1 MHLTLI
7 ETGGTICMTAGPCGL
22 RPAPEKV
29 AAALAQIAPGLM
41 LDHQKL
47 DPLIDS
53 ADLGPA
59 IWNALLDRIAAAPGP
74 VIVTHGTDTMAFTG
88 AALEAAGVGQG
99 RAVVLTGSMHPL
111 GLPRS
116 DAEGNLALAIET
128 ALGAKPGL
136 HLAFGGQVLPAGAV
150 SKLDSQDAAA
160 FAPAGDPAEPPALPA
175 RRFDIGHSV
184 GIVTLTPGLSPRALA
199 AALGALDGAVLRVF
213 GAGTMPAALA
223 ETLMAAK
230 GKPMIAVSQCLKGG
244 LEPGA
249 YAAGAPLWAAGVE
262 NGGRMSAE
270 QALARLWLR
279 LSAAPPTA

>member
-1 MHLTLI
+1 
-7 ETGGTICMTAGPCGL
+7 
-22 RPAPEKV
+22 
-29 AAALAQIAPGLM
+29 
-41 LDHQKL
+41 
-47 DPLIDS
+47 
-53 ADLGPA
+53 
-59 IWNALLDRIAAAPGP
+59 
-74 VIVTHGTDTMAFTG
+74 MAFTG

-99 RAVVLTGSMHPL
+99 RAVVLSGSMHPL
-111 GLPRS
+111 GLPGS

-160 FAPAGDPAEPPALPA
+160 FAPAGNPAPPPAPPA
-175 RRFDIGHSV
+175 RRFDIGRSV

-199 AALGALDGAVLRVF
+199 AVLGVLDGAVLRVF

-262 NGGRMSAE
+262 NGGLMSAE

>member
-1 MHLTLI
+1 
-7 ETGGTICMTAGPCGL
+7 
-22 RPAPEKV
+22 V
-29 AAALAQIAPGLM
+29 AAALALIAPGLR

-59 IWNALLDRIAAAPGP
+59 IWNALLDRIATAPGP

-88 AALEAAGVGQG
+88 AALEAAGAGQG

-111 GLPRS
+111 GLPGS

-136 HLAFGGQVLPAGAV
+136 HLAFGGKVLPAGAV
-150 SKLDSQDAAA
+150 SKQNSQDAAA
-160 FAPAGDPAEPPALPA
+160 FAPAGDPAPPPAPPA
-175 RRFDIGHSV
+175 RRFDIGQSV
-184 GIVTLTPGLSPRALA
+184 GFVTLTPGLSPRALA

-230 GKPMIAVSQCLKGG
+230 GKPMIAVSQCLQGG

-262 NGGRMSAE
+262 NGGLMSAE

-279 LSAAPPTA
+279 LSAAPRTA

>member
-7 ETGGTICMTAGPCGL
+7 KTGGTICMTAGPNGL

-29 AAALAQIAPGLM
+29 AAALALIAPGLT

-111 GLPRS
+111 GLPGS

-160 FAPAGDPAEPPALPA
+160 FAPAGNPAPPPAPPA
-175 RRFDIGHSV
+175 RRFDIGRSV

-230 GKPMIAVSQCLKGG
+230 GKPMIAVSTLLKSCAT
-244 LEPGA
+244 PPA
-249 YAAGAPLWAAGVE
+249 SWPMACIFCPCAE
-262 NGGRMSAE
+262 NGGLMSAE

>member
-7 ETGGTICMTAGPCGL
+7 ETGGTICMTAGPNGL

-29 AAALAQIAPGLM
+29 AAALALIAPGLT

-47 DPLIDS
+47 APLIDS

-59 IWNALLDRIAAAPGP
+59 IWNALLDRIAAASGP

-88 AALEAAGVGQG
+88 AALEAAGAGQV
-99 RAVVLTGSMHPL
+99 RSVVLTGSMHPL
-111 GLPRS
+111 GLPGS

-136 HLAFGGQVLPAGAV
+136 HLAFGGQVLPAGSV
-150 SKLDSQDAAA
+150 SKQNSQDAAA
-160 FAPAGDPAEPPALPA
+160 FALSGDPAPPPAPPA
-175 RRFDIGHSV
+175 RRFDIGQSV
-184 GIVTLTPGLSPRALA
+184 GIVTLTPGHSPRALA

-262 NGGRMSAE
+262 NGGLMSAE

-279 LSAAPPTA
+279 LSVARPTA

>member
-7 ETGGTICMTAGPCGL
+7 ETGGTICMTAGPNGL

-88 AALEAAGVGQG
+88 AALEAGGGGQG

-111 GLPRS
+111 GLPCS

-160 FAPAGDPAEPPALPA
+160 FAPAGDLAPPFAPAA
-175 RRFDIGHSV
+175 RRFDIGQSV

-262 NGGRMSAE
+262 NGGLMSAE
-270 QALARLWLR
+270 QAIARLWLR

>member
-7 ETGGTICMTAGPCGL
+7 ETGGTICMTAGPNGL

-29 AAALAQIAPGLM
+29 AAALAQIAPGLT

-88 AALEAAGVGQG
+88 AALEAARAGQG

-111 GLPRS
+111 GLPGS

-160 FAPAGDPAEPPALPA
+160 FAPAGDPAEPPAPPA
-175 RRFDIGHSV
+175 RRFDIGQSV
-184 GIVTLTPGLSPRALA
+184 GIVSLTPGLSPRALA
-199 AALGALDGAVLRVF
+199 AALGALDGVVLRVF

-244 LEPGA
+244 LEPGV

-262 NGGRMSAE
+262 NGGLMSAE

-279 LSAAPPTA
+279 LSVAPPAA

>member
-7 ETGGTICMTAGPCGL
+7 ETGGTICMTAGPNGL

-29 AAALAQIAPGLM
+29 AAALALIAPGLT
-41 LDHQKL
+41 LNHQKL

-59 IWNALLDRIAAAPGP
+59 IWNALLDRIATAPGP
-74 VIVTHGTDTMAFTG
+74 VIVTHGTDTMGFTG
-88 AALEAAGVGQG
+88 AALEAAGAGQG

-111 GLPRS
+111 GLPGS
-116 DAEGNLALAIET
+116 DAEDNLALAIET

-136 HLAFGGQVLPAGAV
+136 HLAFGGKVLPAGAV
-150 SKLDSQDAAA
+150 FKQNSQDAAA
-160 FAPAGDPAEPPALPA
+160 FAPAGDPAPPPAPPA
-175 RRFDIGHSV
+175 RRFDIGQSV

-223 ETLMAAK
+223 ETLMAEK
-230 GKPMIAVSQCLKGG
+230 GKPMIAVSQCLQGG

-262 NGGRMSAE
+262 NGGLMSAE

-279 LSAAPPTA
+279 LSAAPHAA

>member
-7 ETGGTICMTAGPCGL
+7 ETGGTICMTAGPNGL

-29 AAALAQIAPGLM
+29 AAALAQIAPGLT

-88 AALEAAGVGQG
+88 AALAAAGVGQG

-111 GLPRS
+111 GLPGS

-160 FAPAGDPAEPPALPA
+160 FAPAGDLAPPPAPPA
-175 RRFDIGHSV
+175 RRFDIHQSV

>member
-1 MHLTLI
+1 
-7 ETGGTICMTAGPCGL
+7 
-22 RPAPEKV
+22 
-29 AAALAQIAPGLM
+29 
-41 LDHQKL
+41 
-47 DPLIDS
+47 
-53 ADLGPA
+53 
-59 IWNALLDRIAAAPGP
+59 
-74 VIVTHGTDTMAFTG
+74 
-88 AALEAAGVGQG
+88 
-99 RAVVLTGSMHPL
+99 MHPL
-111 GLPRS
+111 GLPGS

-136 HLAFGGQVLPAGAV
+136 RLAFGGQVLPAGAV
-150 SKLDSQDAAA
+150 SKQDSQGAAA
-160 FAPAGDPAEPPALPA
+160 FALAGDPAPPPAPAA
-175 RRFDIGHSV
+175 RRFDPGQSV

-223 ETLMAAK
+223 ETLMVAK

-262 NGGRMSAE
+262 NAGLMSAE

-279 LSAAPPTA
+279 LSAAPPTV

>member
-7 ETGGTICMTAGPCGL
+7 ETGGTICMTAGPNGL

-88 AALEAAGVGQG
+88 AALAAAGVGQG

-111 GLPRS
+111 GLPCS

-160 FAPAGDPAEPPALPA
+160 FAPAGDLAPPFAPAA
-175 RRFDIGHSV
+175 RRFDIGQSV

-262 NGGRMSAE
+262 NGGLMSAE
-270 QALARLWLR
+270 QAIARLWLR